1 MPTSKEPRVL
11 TEDVKKVLRRV
22 IRPDDENT
30 GESVVMIAAL
40 ADTSA
45 RTVYRVLAGNTET
58 ISLDLADRLC
68 IAANSHLMEC
78 RLVFPDGNVRGYL
91 D

>member
-1 MPTSKEPRVL
+1 MPSKEPRVL
-11 TEDVKKVLRRV
+11 TEDVQKVLRRIV
-22 IRPDDENT
+22 RPDDENS
-30 GESVVMIAAL
+30 GESVVLIAAL

-45 RTVYRVLAGNTET
+45 RTVYRVLSRNTDT

-68 IAANSHLMEC
+68 IAANTHLMEC
-78 RLVFPDGNVRGYL
+78 RLVHPDGRITAYL